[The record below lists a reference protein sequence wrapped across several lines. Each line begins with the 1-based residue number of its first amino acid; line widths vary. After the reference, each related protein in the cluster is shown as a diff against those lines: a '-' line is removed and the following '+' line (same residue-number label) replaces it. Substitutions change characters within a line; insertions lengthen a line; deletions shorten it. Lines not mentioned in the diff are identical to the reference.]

1 MTHDATTDARG
12 TAMCDDRHA
21 GFTLIELLI
30 VVAIIGIIVAIAV
43 PGLLRARQSGNEA
56 SAVASMRSINSA
68 QSTYAAACGNGYY
81 SPDLINLGTAPTGS
95 MPFISPDMGGA
106 VTVTKS
112 GYAVTMSSSLGVA
125 PSAPASC
132 NGLSAGSTVQGY
144 HATATPVGGAGAL
157 SFGTNMN
164 AAVFQQ
170 VSQVAIAMT
179 DTTAPASA
187 RPIGR

>member
-1 MTHDATTDARG
+1 
-12 TAMCDDRHA
+12 MCVDRHN

-43 PGLLRARQSGNEA
+43 PGLVRARQSGNEA
-56 SAVASMRSINSA
+56 SAIAAMRSINSA

-81 SPDLINLGTAPTGS
+81 SPDLMNLATAPTGG
-95 MPFISPDMGGA
+95 MPFISPDLGGA
-106 VTVTKS
+106 ATVTKS
-112 GYAVTMSSSLGVA
+112 GYTVTMRSSLGVA

-144 HATATPVGGAGAL
+144 YATATPLAGAGSL

-164 AAVFQQ
+164 AAIFQQ
-170 VSQVAIAMT
+170 VSQVTMAMT